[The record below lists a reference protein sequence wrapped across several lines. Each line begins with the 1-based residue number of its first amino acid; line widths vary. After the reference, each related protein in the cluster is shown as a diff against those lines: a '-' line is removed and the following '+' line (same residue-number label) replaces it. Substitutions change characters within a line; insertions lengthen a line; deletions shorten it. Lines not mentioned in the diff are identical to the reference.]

1 MSEKVGRKKN
11 GGPRPGA
18 GRKKGSISKLSGQV
32 LLKEIEKTTG
42 KKFETLVAE
51 HYKLAY
57 EMRDFAAV
65 RDYEKSIMN
74 KVVADVHSIDH
85 TTLGQSMHASYS
97 FNHTELP
104 EWKTLPVTF
113 TVEDK
118 TEVTQITSLDDK

>member
-11 GGPRPGA
+11 GGARPGA
-18 GRKKGSISKLSGQV
+18 GRKKGTINKLSGHV

-42 KKFETLVAE
+42 KKFETLIAE

-65 RDYEKSIMN
+65 RDYEKAIMN
-74 KVVADVHSIDH
+74 KVVADQHSIDH
-85 TTLGQSMHASYS
+85 TTMGESMHASYS

-104 EWKTLPVTF
+104 DWKTIPTTF
-113 TVEDK
+113 
-118 TEVTQITSLDDK
+118 SLSDAKSD